1 MVPAYP
7 LSDLTIVQ
15 AIVYAIVQ
23 GLTELLPIS
32 SSGYTVLTAWAL
44 GWQPPPTTFVAA
56 IHVGSLL
63 AILVYFL
70 RDWLFVLRTAISNR
84 RIPVGGDDDQ
94 HSIQVLERRRLIGDK
109 RPRLRPR
116 IVMSSRQLLLAVLVS
131 TLPALALGPVLYP
144 YLSSYF
150 FNSPLTTGGMMVVS
164 GGFLFVAYYFNMV
177 RVTGRDTRWL
187 PRRITGNDAIIIGFG
202 QAIALIPGI
211 SRAAS
216 TIAAGLSRGLPVIV
230 AVRYSYMIATP
241 AILAAVVFAIGRTLL
256 TSGFYGIDWGMH
268 AIGLAIAFGTSYA
281 GVYLF
286 MRTIRTLGSESFIA
300 FAVLSSSTG
309 VTAVVLSYFGS

>member
-1 MVPAYP
+1 M
-7 LSDLTIVQ
+7 TIVQ
-15 AIVYAIVQ
+15 AIVYAFIQ

-32 SSGYTVLTAWAL
+32 SSGYTVMTAWAL

-56 IHVGSLL
+56 IHLGSLL

-70 RDWLFVLRTAISNR
+70 RDWLLVVRTAIQDR
-84 RIPVGGDDDQ
+84 RIPMGGDDDE
-94 HSIQVLERRRLIGDK
+94 HALRMLERRRLMGDK
-109 RPRLRPR
+109 RPRLRNK
-116 IVMSSRQLLLAVLVS
+116 IVMPSRQLLMAVLLS

-150 FNSPLTTGGMMVVS
+150 FNSPLTTGGMMVAS

-177 RVTGRDTRWL
+177 RVTGNDARWL

-216 TIAAGLSRGLPVIV
+216 TIAAGMSRGLPTMV
-230 AVRYSYMIATP
+230 AVRYSYMVATP
-241 AILAAVVFAIGRTLL
+241 AIVAAVVYSVGRTLL
-256 TSGFYGIDWGMH
+256 ESGFYGIDWTMH
-268 AIGLAIAFGTSYA
+268 VIGVGIAFATSYA

-286 MRTIRTLGSESFIA
+286 MRTVRTLGAEAFIA
-300 FAVLSSSTG
+300 FAVLSATTG
-309 VTAVVLSYFGS
+309 VTAVVLSYFGA

>member
-1 MVPAYP
+1 M
-7 LSDLTIVQ
+7 
-15 AIVYAIVQ
+15 YAVIQ

-32 SSGYTVLTAWAL
+32 SSGYTVMTSWAL

-56 IHVGSLL
+56 IHLGSLL
-63 AILVYFL
+63 AILAYFF
-70 RDWLFVLRTAISNR
+70 RDWLLVLRTAIEGR
-84 RIPVGGDDDQ
+84 RIPLGGDDDE
-94 HSIQVLERRRLIGDK
+94 HAVRMLERRRLSGDR
-109 RPRLRPR
+109 RPRLRNKM
-116 IVMSSRQLLLAVLVS
+116 VMPSRQLLMAVLLS
-131 TLPALALGPVLYP
+131 TLPALVLGPVLYP

-150 FNSPLTTGGMMVVS
+150 FNSPLTTGGMMVAS

-177 RVTGRDTRWL
+177 RVTGNDARWL

-216 TIAAGLSRGLPVIV
+216 TIAAGMSRGLPTIV
-230 AVRYSYMIATP
+230 AVRYSYMVATP
-241 AILAAVVFAIGRTLL
+241 AIVAAVVFAVGRTLVE
-256 TSGFYGIDWGMH
+256 SGFYGIDWTLH
-268 AIGLAIAFGTSYA
+268 AIGVGIAFATSYL

-286 MRTIRTLGSESFIA
+286 MRTVRTLGSEAFIA

-309 VTAVVLSYFGS
+309 ATAVVLSYFGG